1 MRELL
6 ERQRAAQVT
15 ENERKRKIKVEIAR
29 NNDAANEDDDGDV
42 SEVRPPSKKLR
53 GEGGRPLMI
62 DLT

>member
-6 ERQRAAQVT
+6 QRQRETQAK
-15 ENERKRKIKVEIAR
+15 ENERKRKIKIEGVRPNGAG
-29 NNDAANEDDDGDV
+29 NDEDEGDV
-42 SEVRPPSKKLR
+42 SEVRRPNKKLR